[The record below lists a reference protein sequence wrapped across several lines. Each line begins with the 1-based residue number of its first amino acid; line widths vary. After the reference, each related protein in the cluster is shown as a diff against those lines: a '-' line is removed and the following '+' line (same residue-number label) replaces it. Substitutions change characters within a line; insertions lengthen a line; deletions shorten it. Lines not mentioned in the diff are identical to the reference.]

1 MKKFV
6 LLICLLGLGIG
17 LDAQESYSFN
27 KGYRGDVSVGGIV
40 GVTKGVRNDA
50 FSLSTVHGYSYG
62 DGLFVGGGVGLNALF
77 SDLVTVPVFAVA
89 KYNFI
94 DKVFSPF
101 VDCRLGAEAMLQN
114 NDKGLA
120 FVVSPGVGVDF
131 KRVNFRVAYLCEA
144 GKFTERFSSP
154 EQGLGAVSLFRL
166 SSFQITVGVSF

>member
-1 MKKFV
+1 MKKFI

-17 LDAQESYSFN
+17 VDAQESYSFN

-50 FSLSTVHGYSYG
+50 FSLSTVHGYSYD
-62 DGLFVGGGVGLNALF
+62 DGLFIGGGIGLNVLF

-89 KYNFI
+89 KYNFV
-94 DKVFSPF
+94 DKTFSPF

-114 NDKGLA
+114 NDKGVA
-120 FVVSPGVGVDF
+120 FLVSPGAGVDF
-131 KRVNFRVAYLCEA
+131 KRMSFRFAYLCEA

-154 EQGLGAVSLFRL
+154 EQGLSAVSLFKL